1 MTLTD
6 AQRESVG
13 PLSLYDPNQPVQYK
27 PRPRSALL
35 PAPVQATRAYLDF
48 VGGLKIY
55 TQRQVTPAV
64 RGVFDRR
71 VAATGRAPETADAA
85 AALLQG
91 APIYGFQQLLLH
103 KSQQMMWSG
112 SIAQLEGATEDI
124 KRQLDQPTDK
134 PLGSLTL

>member
-13 PLSLYDPNQPVQYK
+13 PLSLYDPSQPVHYK

-35 PAPVQATRAYLDF
+35 PTPVQGTRAYLDF

-55 TQRQVTPAV
+55 TQRQLTPAV
-64 RGVFDRR
+64 RGEFDRR
-71 VAATGRAPETADAA
+71 VAAAGGQPETADAA

-91 APIYGFQQLLLH
+91 APLYGFQQLLLH

-112 SIAQLEGATEDI
+112 SMAQLEGAT
-124 KRQLDQPTDK
+124 DQIERELEVPTEK
-134 PLGSLTL
+134 SPG